1 MVVWTS
7 SGIQLTISNPS
18 INEILRKILLIDIEQ
33 ADFYLAVVLVALIC
47 LCFKQIHAQRKVL
60 PRRPALQILFKP
72 DDVSTAQKQN
82 DNAVNHEFDLNDE
95 DMSIDPSIPNVIV
108 RNVRNK
114 KHQKES
120 PVQQL
125 TTHSPS
131 TSTVLHCNRE
141 ILTFA
146 HNIPTTS
153 PPTSTV
159 LHCNREIL
167 TFAQLQIKMF
177 SRWKSGIGQLL
188 APDAHFEEKD
198 ETSERAE
205 FPGGFWSM
213 LPIPTT
219 DTGQLLA
226 PDAHFEEKDETSER
240 AEFPGGF
247 WSMLPIPA
255 TDTGQLLAPDAH
267 FEEKDETSER
277 VEFPG
282 GFWSML
288 PIPATD
294 TGLQSGSSTFS
305 TPRKNVGLNQKPSFL
320 SPSSSRLKAEPKVER
335 LVLDA
340 AKDLTQSMLSPPN
353 VWEDN
358 KNFNEQLRFWL

>member
-146 HNIPTTS
+146 
-153 PPTSTV
+153 
-159 LHCNREIL
+159 
-167 TFAQLQIKMF
+167 QLQIKMF

-198 ETSERAE
+198 DTSERA
-205 FPGGFWSM
+205 
-213 LPIPTT
+213 
-219 DTGQLLA
+219 
-226 PDAHFEEKDETSER
+226 
-240 AEFPGGF
+240 
-247 WSMLPIPA
+247 
-255 TDTGQLLAPDAH
+255 
-267 FEEKDETSER
+267 
-277 VEFPG
+277 EFPG

-358 KNFNEQLRFWL
+358 KNFNELLRFWL

>member
-47 LCFKQIHAQRKVL
+47 LCFKQIHASSRPPPVQRKIL

-95 DMSIDPSIPNVIV
+95 DMSIDSSIPNVIV

-213 LPIPTT
+213 LPIP
-219 DTGQLLA
+219 
-226 PDAHFEEKDETSER
+226 
-240 AEFPGGF
+240 
-247 WSMLPIPA
+247 
-255 TDTGQLLAPDAH
+255 
-267 FEEKDETSER
+267 
-277 VEFPG
+277 
-282 GFWSML
+282 
-288 PIPATD
+288 ATD

-320 SPSSSRLKAEPKVER
+320 SPSSSRLKAEPKVKR

-358 KNFNEQLRFWL
+358 KNFNELLRFWL